1 MLRIKTLTESKGEKM
16 LKVSRLV
23 FVIAGFLVVA
33 GCGSVYNPEP
43 VGIGPDAAE
52 LKASPC
58 ACLQIETLPG
68 LPEWFVS

>member
-1 MLRIKTLTESKGEKM
+1 MKKIPR
-16 LKVSRLV
+16 RLV
-23 FVIAGFLVVA
+23 GIFGLLILA